1 MNYRRTRFT
10 VLLCAAVWGA
20 AALAPAQA
28 EVRIGFMAPL
38 TGPLGITGQEVRRG
52 FDLALEHLGGKLGG
66 QEVVVASANDQ
77 ASPTTAVSEFT
88 RLVERERISILMGLA
103 ASNVALAVAPAA
115 AKADVTVLMTHAG
128 PDALAGKACQANVFA
143 LGHQNEQF
151 AYAMGSY
158 LKQQGLNKVY
168 FMGLDFQA
176 GWEMLE
182 ALQQGLGQPVQ
193 GKSLTA
199 MNQVD
204 FAPELAK
211 ARDAKPDAIFA
222 FYPGS
227 AAVAFVRQYS
237 ASGLK
242 KQVPLYGVGAMVDSM
257 VIKAQGDAA
266 LGVTTSTT
274 WTAKIKNA
282 ANERFTADF
291 KARNEGR
298 EPTTFSA
305 QTYDAVMYL
314 DAALRQ
320 TKGSTEPKAL
330 RAALRS
336 NPGFQ
341 SIRGSFA
348 LNTNQFPIQ
357 DLVIQRVEKD
367 DQGRYV
373 QKIVSTIAGVKD
385 RFAADCPLK

>member
-1 MNYRRTRFT
+1 MNYRRTRFA
-10 VLLCAAVWGA
+10 VLLS
-20 AALAPAQA
+20 AALWGVAAMAPVQA

-128 PDALAGKACQANVFA
+128 PDALAGKGCQANIFA

-182 ALQQGLGQPVQ
+182 ALQQGLGQPVA

-211 ARDAKPDAIFA
+211 ARDAYTATGLP
-222 FYPGS
+222 S
-227 AAVAFVRQYS
+227 VADD
-237 ASGLK
+237 SGLEVDALNGMPGVLSARWSGRHGDDAANTALLLA
-242 KQVPLYGVGAMVDSM
+242 QLRDVPDERRGAAFSSRAVPLSNCLARSM
-257 VIKAQGDAA
+257 P
-266 LGVTTSTT
+266 LPSTRPARSPRASRASRRSCLPPAS
-274 WTAKIKNA
+274 TAKTCW
-282 ANERFTADF
+282 RWQSRL
-291 KARNEGR
+291 KAR
-298 EPTTFSA
+298 A
-305 QTYDAVMYL
+305 II
-314 DAALRQ
+314 
-320 TKGSTEPKAL
+320 
-330 RAALRS
+330 RS
-336 NPGFQ
+336 
-341 SIRGSFA
+341 R
-348 LNTNQFPIQ
+348 
-357 DLVIQRVEKD
+357 R
-367 DQGRYV
+367 R
-373 QKIVSTIAGVKD
+373 
-385 RFAADCPLK
+385 

>member
-1 MNYRRTRFT
+1 MSRRIRT
-10 VLLCAAVWGA
+10 AVTLAVALWGA
-20 AALAPAQA
+20 AAALQAQSQI
-28 EVRIGFMAPL
+28 RIGVMAPL

-66 QEVVVASANDQ
+66 QDVVVSSANDQ
-77 ASPTTAVSEFT
+77 ANPTTAVSEFT
-88 RLVERERISILMGLA
+88 RLVEREHISILMGLA

-115 AKADVTVLMTHAG
+115 AKANVTMLMTHAG
-128 PDALAGKACQANVFA
+128 PDVLAGKGCQENVFA

-182 ALQQGLGQPVQ
+182 AVQQGLGQPVI

-199 MNQVD
+199 MSQVD

-237 ASGLK
+237 VAGLK
-242 KQVPLYGVGAMVDSM
+242 KKVPLFGVGAMVDSM

-266 LGVTTSTT
+266 LGITTANT
-274 WTAKIKNA
+274 WNANVKNA
-282 ANERFTADF
+282 QNERFTADF
-291 KARNEGR
+291 KNRNEGR

-314 DAALRQ
+314 DAALKQ

-330 RAALRS
+330 RTALRN
-336 NPGFQ
+336 NPGFK
-341 SIRGSFA
+341 SIRSSFA

-367 DQGRYV
+367 EQGKYV
-373 QKIVSTIAGVKD
+373 QKIVSTITGVKD
-385 RFAADCPLK
+385 RFAAECSLK

>member
-1 MNYRRTRFT
+1 MHRRTRLT
-10 VLLCAAVWGA
+10 L
-20 AALAPAQA
+20 ALATAVLGASSLLPAQA
-28 EVRIGFMAPL
+28 QVRIGLMAPL
-38 TGPLGITGQEVRRG
+38 TGPLGITGQEVKRG

-66 QEVVVASANDQ
+66 QEVVVTTANDQ
-77 ASPTTAVSEFT
+77 ANPTTAVSEFS
-88 RLVERERISILMGLA
+88 RLVEREHISILMGLA
-103 ASNVALAVAPAA
+103 ASNVAMAVAPAA
-115 AKADVTVLMTHAG
+115 AKANVTVLMTHAG
-128 PDALAGKACQANVFA
+128 PDVLAGKGCQENVFS

-182 ALQQGLGQPVQ
+182 ALQQGLGQPVA

-227 AAVAFVRQYS
+227 AAVAFVRQYNG
-237 ASGLK
+237 AGLK
-242 KQVPLYGVGAMVDSM
+242 KQVPLFGVGAMVDSM

-266 LGVTTSTT
+266 LGVTTANT
-274 WTAKIKNA
+274 WNASVKNA
-282 ANERFTADF
+282 QNERFTADF
-291 KARNEGR
+291 KAKNEGR

-314 DAALRQ
+314 DAALKQ
-320 TKGSTEPKAL
+320 TKGSTDAKAL
-330 RAALRS
+330 RSALRS
-336 NPGFQ
+336 NPGFK
-341 SIRGSFA
+341 SIRSSFA

-367 DQGRYV
+367 DQGKLV
-373 QKIVSTIAGVKD
+373 QKIVSTVPQVKD
-385 RFAADCPLK
+385 RFAAECSLK